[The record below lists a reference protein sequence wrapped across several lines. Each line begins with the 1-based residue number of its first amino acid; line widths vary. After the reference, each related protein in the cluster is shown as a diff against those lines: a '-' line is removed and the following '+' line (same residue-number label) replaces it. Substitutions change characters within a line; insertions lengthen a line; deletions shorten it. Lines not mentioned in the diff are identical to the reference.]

1 MDPSWQLRVHP
12 AARDPRTAPVLV
24 YLPGLH
30 GDWTLVG
37 PFRAALAGRA
47 TFSEVTYART
57 CRALL
62 RDYAEAVL
70 DQLRSH
76 ELSQGWLL
84 AESFGSQVAWAML
97 AAPGSGFTIRG
108 IILAGGFVRYQPR
121 WLVRL
126 GGRVFERVPAR
137 RLQCALGL
145 YIRVVRCLRYRSPV
159 FAGDLTEF
167 LARRTEADK
176 RAAAHRLELI
186 ARADWRPL
194 ACQTRLPVF
203 HLAGFFDPVVPPWPV
218 RRWLRRHCPGFR
230 GARLVFASD
239 HNVLSS
245 APRRAADQVLAWIRA
260 ESPGADPVGPLN
272 PAPAPRRRA
281 PRHRCPTPPGQFPR
295 RLP

>member
-1 MDPSWQLRVHP
+1 MDQSWQLRVHP
-12 AARDPRTAPVLV
+12 AALDPPAAPVLV

-47 TFSEVTYART
+47 TFGEVTYART
-57 CRALL
+57 YRASLSDYADAVFDLL
-62 RDYAEAVL
+62 RAQGLA
-70 DQLRSH
+70 H
-76 ELSQGWLL
+76 GWLL

-97 AAPGSGFTIRG
+97 AAPRPGFTIRG

-126 GGRVFERVPAR
+126 GGRAFERMPAR
-137 RLQCALGL
+137 RLQSALRL
-145 YIRVVRCLRYRSPV
+145 YVRIVRCLRYRSAA
-159 FAGDLTEF
+159 FAEDLAEF

-176 RAAAHRLELI
+176 LAAAHRLGLI

-194 ACQTRLPVF
+194 ARQTRLPVF

-230 GARLVFASD
+230 GARLFFASD
-239 HNVLSS
+239 HNVLNS
-245 APRRAADQVLAWIRA
+245 APRRAADQVLAWVRA
-260 ESPGADPVGPLN
+260 ASPGPE
-272 PAPAPRRRA
+272 
-281 PRHRCPTPPGQFPR
+281 PPGRGGPGG
-295 RLP
+295 PV

>member
-12 AARDPRTAPVLV
+12 ATLDPPAAPGLV

-47 TFSEVTYART
+47 TFSEITYART
-57 CRALL
+57 CSASL
-62 RDYAEAVL
+62 RDYADTVFDLLLAQGLAE
-70 DQLRSH
+70 
-76 ELSQGWLL
+76 GWLL
-84 AESFGSQVAWAML
+84 VESFGSQVAWAML
-97 AAPGSGFTIRG
+97 AASRSSFTLRG

-126 GGRVFERVPAR
+126 GGRAFARMPAH
-137 RLQCALGL
+137 RLQSALRL
-145 YIRVVRCLRYRSPV
+145 YVRIVRCLRYRSAA

-194 ACQTRLPVF
+194 ARQTRLPVF

-230 GARLVFASD
+230 GARLIFASD

-245 APRRAADQVLAWIRA
+245 APHRAADQVLAWIRA
-260 ESPGADPVGPLN
+260 ASLDPVPAGSSGP
-272 PAPAPRRRA
+272 A
-281 PRHRCPTPPGQFPR
+281 
-295 RLP
+295 